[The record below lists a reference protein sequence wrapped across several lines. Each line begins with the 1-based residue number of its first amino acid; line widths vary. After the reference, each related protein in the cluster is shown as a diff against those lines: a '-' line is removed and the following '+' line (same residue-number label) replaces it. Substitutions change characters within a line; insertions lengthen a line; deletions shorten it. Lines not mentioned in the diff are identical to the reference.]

1 MIRNTYELLRR
12 FKTSFFEKRNVKQ
25 FTSHLNLERKLPK
38 LTRQEKEAIKALYKK
53 YSIPLNPD
61 YRNYRLLYHVNGMFS
76 EKYISNDLFRSIIE
90 PRLNSRKFKF
100 AWADKNMADK
110 IIPKEFTARTILHNM
125 NGQYYDHLYNPISIE
140 TAFGILEKERDYVIK
155 KAIETA
161 SGKGV
166 FHITNAD
173 EMRKAIDLMKGSDF
187 IVQERI
193 NQHPQL
199 KFFNETSVNIVRV
212 ITLCLAD
219 RSPVVLSG
227 TLRVGAK
234 GYFTDNFIDEKYR
247 GMTVVGVKHNGQLMD
262 KAYFASGERN
272 REFEKLIAEKEI
284 PDYSKMCE
292 LVIKLHKSLPYFGI
306 VGWDV
311 TIDDHSNIKI
321 LEYNINA
328 IGILYYQYAHGALF
342 GDYTE
347 DVLKQVFI
355 D

>member
-1 MIRNTYELLRR
+1 MIKNGIKLLRR
-12 FKTSFFEKRNVKQ
+12 FKISFLEKRNVKN
-25 FTSHLNLERKLPK
+25 FACRLKLENELPK
-38 LTRQEKEAIKALYKK
+38 LTSEEKMAIKAIYKR
-53 YSIPLNPD
+53 YNIPISPD
-61 YRNYRLLYHVNGMFS
+61 YRNFRLLYNVTDRFS
-76 EKYISNDLFRSIIE
+76 EKYITNDLFRSIIE
-90 PRLNSRKFKF
+90 PALNPREFKF

-110 IIPKEFTARTILHNM
+110 ILPIECTPRTILHNM
-125 NGQYYDHLYNPISIE
+125 NGQYFDYLYNPIPVE
-140 TAFGILEKERDYVIK
+140 TAFGILEKEKDYVVK

-166 FHITNAD
+166 FHITNPD
-173 EMRKAIDLMKGSDF
+173 ELHKAIDIMKGSDF
-187 IVQERI
+187 IAQERI
-193 NQHPQL
+193 IQHPLL
-199 KFFNETSVNIVRV
+199 KHFNETSVNIIRI
-212 ITLCLAD
+212 ITLRLGG

-234 GYFTDNFIDEKYR
+234 GYFTDNFIDDKCR
-247 GMTVVGVKHNGQLMD
+247 GMTVVGVDKSGHIME

-272 REFEKLIAEKEI
+272 KEFEKVITDKEI

-292 LVIKLHKSLPYFGI
+292 LVINLHKKLPYFGM

-311 TIDDHSNIKI
+311 TIDEHNKIKI

-342 GDYTE
+342 GEYTE

-355 D
+355 C